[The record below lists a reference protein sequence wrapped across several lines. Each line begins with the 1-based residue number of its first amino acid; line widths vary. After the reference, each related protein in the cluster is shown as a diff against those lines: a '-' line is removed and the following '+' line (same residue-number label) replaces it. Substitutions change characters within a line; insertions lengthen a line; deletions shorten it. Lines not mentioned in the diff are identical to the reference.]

1 VCCAHTPARRPS
13 FGDTRGD
20 ELEETQTLQTACF
33 SVFQSL
39 LGKRR
44 EGRKRLVCIRLA
56 LEFLQVF
63 MLVVSPYFRWAIDT
77 DLG

>member
-1 VCCAHTPARRPS
+1 M
-13 FGDTRGD
+13 
-20 ELEETQTLQTACF
+20 QTACF

-44 EGRKRLVCIRLA
+44 EGSKRLVCIRLA